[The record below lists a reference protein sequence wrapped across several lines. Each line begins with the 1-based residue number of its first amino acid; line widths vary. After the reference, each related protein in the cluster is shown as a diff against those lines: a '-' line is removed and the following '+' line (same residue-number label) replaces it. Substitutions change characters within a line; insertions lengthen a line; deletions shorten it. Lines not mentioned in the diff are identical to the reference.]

1 MIVLFDEKTG
11 AIYGYQ
17 TFPAVYRGDE
27 PHIVVPDDTDL
38 TGKIVID
45 GVLTTAS
52 VESEQAAP

>member
-1 MIVLFDEKTG
+1 MIIFFDDNGT
-11 AIYGYQ
+11 IYGYQ

-27 PHIVVPDDTDL
+27 PHLVVPDDTDL
-38 TGKIVID
+38 AGKVVID

>member
-1 MIVLFDEKTG
+1 MIVLFDETTG

-45 GVLTTAS
+45 GKLAETP